1 MTASRPHHFP
11 IHRTYETYVN
21 PLLSRAFRCVTVW
34 VVLGIMDLSNYT
46 PPPQPQGIQLDGHL
60 VRLEPLVA
68 EKYSADLFEANTQIG
83 GEQNWDYLPYG
94 PFSGLAEYTNWLK
107 TIEAEADPCFFV
119 ILGKSDNKAI
129 GVASYLRIK
138 PNDGSI
144 EVGHINFSPLLQR
157 TTEATE
163 AMYLMMNWAFEAG
176 YRRYEW
182 KCNSRN
188 LKSRQA
194 AQRLGFSYEGV
205 FRQATISKG
214 QNRDTAWFAVID
226 SEWPKLKLVFNDYL
240 EHCYQLNGE
249 KPSKSLSELTKP
261 MLYKLDTLEFID

>member
-1 MTASRPHHFP
+1 
-11 IHRTYETYVN
+11 
-21 PLLSRAFRCVTVW
+21 
-34 VVLGIMDLSNYT
+34 MDLSNYT
-46 PPPQPQGIQLDGHL
+46 PPPQPKGIQLDGHL
-60 VRLEPLVA
+60 VRLEPLDA
-68 EKYSADLFEANTQIG
+68 EKHGADLFEANTQIG

-94 PFSGLAEYTNWLK
+94 PFSELAEYTNWLK
-107 TIEAEADPCFFV
+107 TIEAEADPCFFA
-119 ILGKSDNKAI
+119 ILHKPDSKAI

-163 AMYLMMNWAFEAG
+163 AMYLMMKWAFEAG

-214 QNRDTAWFAVID
+214 KNRDTAWFAVID
-226 SEWPKLKLVFNDYL
+226 SEWPILELAFKDYL
-240 EHCYQLNGE
+240 EHCYQLNCE

-261 MLYKLDTLEFID
+261 MLYKLDTMEFLD

>member
-1 MTASRPHHFP
+1 
-11 IHRTYETYVN
+11 
-21 PLLSRAFRCVTVW
+21 
-34 VVLGIMDLSNYT
+34 MDLSDYT
-46 PPPQPQGIQLDGHL
+46 PPPQPKGIQLDGHR
-60 VRLEPLVA
+60 VSLEPLAA
-68 EKYSADLFEANTQIG
+68 EKHGADLFEANTQIG

-94 PFSGLAEYTNWLK
+94 PFSALDEYTNWLK
-107 TIEAEADPCFFV
+107 TIEAEADPCFFA
-119 ILGKSDNKAI
+119 ILRKLDNKAI

-138 PNDGSI
+138 PKDGSI

-163 AMYLMMNWAFEAG
+163 AMYLMMKWAFEAG

-214 QNRDTAWFAVID
+214 KNRDTAWFAVID
-226 SEWPKLKLVFNDYL
+226 SDWPILELAFKDYL

-261 MLYKLDTLEFID
+261 ALYKLDTLEFLE